1 MSKKNNSSG
10 AVKFLIYIL
19 IFLILILA
27 FAFLFI
33 IPQITK
39 YKNSKANYETNSIK
53 YTVLLEDEKELSKKL
68 SLVKEENKKII
79 ETFSQE
85 FSKERFTTYA
95 KKYFDEVKLIKLDS
109 DTQSQALKTYK
120 FSANLKA
127 QNPKKLYSFV
137 KDLQNY
143 KGVVKINF
151 PITIISKN
159 NHLEIKFHLSAYSM
173 NSK

>member
-1 MSKKNNSSG
+1 MRKKNNSSG

-19 IFLILILA
+19 AFLILILA

-39 YKNSKANYETNSIK
+39 YKNAKASYATDSKK

-68 SLVKEENKKII
+68 SLIKEENKKII

-85 FSKERFTTYA
+85 FSKEKFTAYA
-95 KKYFDEVKLIKLDS
+95 KKYFDEVELIKLDS
-109 DTQSQALKTYK
+109 DTDSSALKTYK

-127 QNPKKLYSFV
+127 QNPKKFYNFV
-137 KDLQNY
+137 KNLQSY

-151 PITIISKN
+151 PITITSKN
-159 NHLEIKFHLSAYSM
+159 SHLEIKFHLSAYSM